1 MNLNAFLPEVAAG
14 AVTSGAMGLD
24 QVAELQKALTMGNTQ
39 TDVAGLSGGGALR
52 IQSLDQTMMSTI
64 QENDDFAL
72 FNELVKSNATATV
85 DEWTEQSG
93 IGGFLGGSTNSEV
106 GAIAAATGQYNR
118 RVGSVKYLMTRREV
132 SFVSTLG
139 NNIVEAEAVEH
150 QNGALQLLT
159 DAEYLSF
166 NGDDAVVPTEFPG
179 IYAQIKAGITAGQV
193 DPDHII
199 DMKGKPLSDITAIS
213 AASKIVRS
221 YGNFGRPTH
230 LYMSPACQTDLD
242 LGLMPAYRVPLA
254 SVPGGGIETGAPVVG
269 IRTSFGDIKTKADVF
284 IPDELMQKPFELEF
298 PAVAAANNFKP
309 ASVAGVTASDP
320 ASRFVSG
327 GAGVQDTTGNYF
339 YLVTGVNASGQ
350 STGTISAQVAVA
362 SGDKVTLTITGSI
375 SGAETGYAIYRS
387 RRNGSNAVNDFRL
400 MARIPKVGA
409 TTTYVDQNREVPGT
423 CKAYVLNLKAGSN
436 AITWR
441 QLLPMMRFNLYP
453 TVSAVV
459 PWAQLLFGYLRIA
472 KRRQH
477 AIITNILPA
486 SADWRPF

>member
-1 MNLNAFLPEVAAG
+1 MNLNAVLPEVAAG
-14 AVTSGAMGLD
+14 AVTSGAMALD

-39 TDVAGLSGGGALR
+39 TDVAALQGGSALR

-106 GAIAAATGQYNR
+106 GNIAAATGQYNR

-132 SFVSTLG
+132 SFVATLG
-139 NNIVEAEAVEH
+139 NNIVEAEAVES

-159 DAEYLSF
+159 DAEYLCF

-179 IYAQIKAGITAGQV
+179 IYAQLKAGIDVGQI
-193 DPDHII
+193 DPGHII
-199 DMKGKPLSDITAIS
+199 DLGGAAMTDITPIS
-213 AASKIVRS
+213 NASKMIRS
-221 YGNFGRPTH
+221 YGNFGRATH
-230 LYMSPACQTDLD
+230 LFLSPACQTDLD
-242 LGLMPAYRVPLA
+242 LGLMPAYRVPLNN
-254 SVPGGGIETGAPVVG
+254 VPGGGIESGAPVVG

-284 IPDELMQKPFELEF
+284 IPDELMQKPFEVEWAAL
-298 PAVAAANNFKP
+298 AAANNFKP
-309 ASVAGVTASDP
+309 ASAAGVAASD
-320 ASRFVSG
+320 ASSKF
-327 GAGVQDTTGNYF
+327 GAAHAGNYY
-339 YLVTGVNASGQ
+339 YLVAGVNASGQ
-350 STGTISAQVAVA
+350 STGLVSAQVAVA
-362 SGDKVTLTITGSI
+362 AGDKVTLTI
-375 SGAETGYAIYRS
+375 GASAGGTETGYAIYRS
-387 RRNGSNAVNDFRL
+387 RRNGSNAVGDFRL
-400 MARIPKVGA
+400 MARVAKAGA
-409 TTTYVDQNREVPGT
+409 TTTYVDLNREIPGT
-423 CKAYVLNLKAGSN
+423 VKAYVLNLKSGSN

-477 AIITNILPA
+477 AVITNILPA
-486 SADWRPF
+486 QADWRPF

>member
-1 MNLNAFLPEVAAG
+1 MNTNVAFPDMAAG
-14 AVTSGAMGLD
+14 ASISGAMGLD

-39 TDVAGLSGGGALR
+39 TDVATLTGGSALR

-93 IGGFLGGSTNSEV
+93 VGGFLGGSTNTEV
-106 GAIAAATGQYNR
+106 GAIATATGQYAR
-118 RVGSVKYLMTRREV
+118 RTGSVKYLMTRREV
-132 SFVSTLG
+132 SFVATLG

-159 DAEYLSF
+159 DAEYLCF
-166 NGDDAVVPTEFPG
+166 NGDDGVVPTEFPG
-179 IYAQIKAGITAGQV
+179 IYAQIKAGIDAGQMS
-193 DPDHII
+193 PDHII
-199 DMKGKPLSDITAIS
+199 DLAGSPMDGITAIS
-213 AASKIVRS
+213 TASKMIRS

-230 LYMSPACQTDLD
+230 LFLSPSCQTDLD
-242 LGLMPAYRVPLA
+242 LGLMPAYRVPLT

-284 IPDELMQKPFELEF
+284 IPDEQMQKPFEVDH
-298 PAVAAANNFKP
+298 PAVATANNTFKP
-309 ASVAGVTASDP
+309 ASAAGVAASDP
-320 ASRFVSG
+320 SSAFKT
-327 GAGVQDTTGNYF
+327 AHAGNYY

-350 STGTISAQVAVA
+350 STGVVSAQVAVA
-362 SGDKVTLTITGSI
+362 AGDKVTLTI
-375 SGAETGYAIYRS
+375 GASAGGTETGYVIYRS
-387 RRNGSNAVNDFRL
+387 RRNGSSAPADFRQ
-400 MARIPKVGA
+400 MARIPKGGA
-409 TTTYVDQNREVPGT
+409 TTTYVDRNREIPGT
-423 CKAYVLNLKAGSN
+423 VKAYVLNLKSGAN

-477 AIITNILPA
+477 AVITNILPA
-486 SADWRPF
+486 AADWRPF